1 MNRPDQPVA
10 GPQVPA
16 PIGSWRRRLLYAGC
30 LALIAVGALVGLM
43 GSIKL
48 QAVTFPLNIEM
59 REGCLADPSLV
70 DPRAPCPHEAEAIL
84 RYRDGRTEVIKGAP
98 QEVERRVTRATEPV
112 VAAERRSGLVYL
124 VVATLLL
131 GGGIAAIAQ
140 DLRRHGPRRS
150 RHLDRTSRDGRSSP
164 AG

>member
-1 MNRPDQPVA
+1 MNRPDPPVA
-10 GPQVPA
+10 RPQAPA

-30 LALIAVGALVGLM
+30 LALIATGVLAGLL

-48 QAVTFPLNIEM
+48 QAVTFPLNVEM

-70 DPRAPCPHEAEAIL
+70 DPRAPCPHEAEAVL
-84 RYRDGRTEVIKGAP
+84 RYPDGRTEVIRGTPK
-98 QEVERRVTRATEPV
+98 EVKRRVTRATEPV

-131 GGGIAAIAQ
+131 GGGIAAIAR
-140 DLRRHGPRRS
+140 DLRRRGPRPS
-150 RHLDRTSRDGRSSP
+150 RHPDRTSGDGLSSR